1 MTTSQLAAI
10 AYTLGVIDYSRSQLY
25 QLAEELD
32 RIEEGVLS
40 VKLETALRT
49 FDERAAEYRK
59 TLNEFADEITIDP
72 IRSREG
78 RQTQTCEQGNL

>member
-1 MTTSQLAAI
+1 MTTEQLAAI
-10 AYTLGVIDYSRSQLY
+10 AYTLGVIDYARSQLY

-40 VKLETALRT
+40 VKLETALKS
-49 FDERAAEYRK
+49 FDERASEYRK
-59 TLNEFADEITIDP
+59 TLNEYADEITIDP

-78 RQTQTCEQGNL
+78 RQAATR

>member
-10 AYTLGVIDYSRSQLY
+10 AYTLGVIDNVRSHLY
-25 QLAEELD
+25 QLTADLD
-32 RIEEGVLS
+32 DIEEGVLS
-40 VKLETALRT
+40 VKLETALKS

-59 TLNEFADEITIDP
+59 TLNEYADEITIDP

-78 RQTQTCEQGNL
+78 RQAATR